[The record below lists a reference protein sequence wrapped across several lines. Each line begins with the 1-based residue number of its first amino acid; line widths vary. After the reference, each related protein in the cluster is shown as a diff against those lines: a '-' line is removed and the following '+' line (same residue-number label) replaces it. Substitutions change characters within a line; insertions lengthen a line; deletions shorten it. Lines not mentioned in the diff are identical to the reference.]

1 MQSVYGLNTVAQLL
15 ENIVVMSRS
24 PNNATTMFVFDYKK
38 NA

>member
-15 ENIVVMSRS
+15 ENIVVMSR
-24 PNNATTMFVFDYKK
+24 NTFIATTMFVFDCKK